1 MSHTTTEIICSFK
14 WCPYCQVLLK
24 WKLVL
29 IIYYL
34 VASQM
39 PNDPNGTKGNA
50 TNTAISYLVALANN
64 ILICMFK
71 CSILSNILRSRL

>member
-1 MSHTTTEIICSFK
+1 MSHTTIEIIRSFK
-14 WCPYCQVLLK
+14 WCPYCQVVLLK

-39 PNDPNGTKGNA
+39 PNDPNGTKGHT
-50 TNTAISYLVALANN
+50 TNTTISYLVELATN
-64 ILICMFK
+64 ILIRMFK
-71 CSILSNILRSRL
+71 CSISIIF